1 MGKGRGRK
9 ARGWPGNRRSRRAS
23 SLLPGIDSPWVRFC
37 LLFTLLSV
45 AIYSL
50 ISWTPES
57 RLVFANAAT
66 AWSLAAALRL
76 VGLDSAV
83 QGVVVS
89 AGGFAVS
96 IVPECTV
103 LFAAGLFAAFVA
115 SYPASPRDRLLG
127 ILIGIPALFV
137 VNTARLQAIFV
148 AGWMKR
154 EWFDFIHVY
163 LGQIMTVAF
172 VFLACRAWL
181 RFVRGRDAGSEQL
194 REMGWFWLRFLG
206 VSAVLFIA
214 WMMLNRHYVGG
225 IDQVLLWAFHMAGR
239 DLQITRQLDL
249 YYPTFSVVN
258 FVALVASTRFLE
270 ARDKWKSL
278 ALGLG
283 ILFLLHLA
291 HRACNVFLIAY
302 RMPAFD
308 HWAVIIRTFA
318 QYLLPILFWLYWTRP
333 KADFGTQAAALRDET
348 RVPLADR
355 RF

>member
-1 MGKGRGRK
+1 MARGGRRK
-9 ARGWPGNRRSRRAS
+9 ARGWPGKRRSRRPS
-23 SLLPGIDSPWVRFC
+23 SLLPGSDSPWVRFC

-45 AIYSL
+45 AIHAL

-83 QGVVVS
+83 QGDVVS

-115 SYPASPRDRLLG
+115 SYPASPRDRLVG
-127 ILIGIPALFV
+127 ILIGTPALFV
-137 VNTARLQAIFV
+137 VNTARLQAVFLI
-148 AGWMKR
+148 GWMKR
-154 EWFDFIHVY
+154 DWFDFIHVY
-163 LGQIMTVAF
+163 FGQIITVVF
-172 VFLACRAWL
+172 VFLACRVWL
-181 RFVRGRDAGSEQL
+181 RFVRGRKAGSEQL

-214 WMMLNRHYVGG
+214 WTMLNRHYVGG
-225 IDQVLLWAFHMAGR
+225 IDQVLLWALRMAGR

-249 YYPTFSVVN
+249 YYPTFSVVT
-258 FVALVASTRFLE
+258 FVALVASTRSLE

-291 HRACNVFLIAY
+291 HRACNVFLVAY
-302 RMPAFD
+302 RMPAFNY
-308 HWAVIIRTFA
+308 WAVIIRTLA
-318 QYLLPILFWLYWTRP
+318 QYLLPILFWLHWTKP
-333 KADFGTQAAALRDET
+333 QADLGTQTVALREEA
-348 RVPLADR
+348 RVPLSDR